1 MSTPLAR
8 PLGVIAAAA
17 VVALAGCAPTVASG
31 PVTSE
36 ERDIP
41 AITTVVLQTSG
52 DLSISEGEPRLV
64 ISAASDALEHLTS
77 EVQGDVLALGV
88 TTGIMLS
95 LGTVRYELT
104 VPDLEA
110 ITMDGSGDV
119 VATVSADGD
128 LRVDVDGSGDIEW
141 TGLAARRIEISV
153 AGSGDVTLSGT
164 AQELGIEI
172 GGSGNVHGADLR
184 AQAVDVVVR
193 GSGDV
198 DVSPVDSL
206 SVDILGSGTVTYS
219 GEPTLDTTIAGS
231 GEVVRR

>member
-77 EVQGDVLALGV
+77 EVDGDVLALGV

-119 VATVSADGD
+119 
-128 LRVDVDGSGDIEW
+128 EW

-164 AQELGIEI
+164 TQELGIDI
-172 GGSGNVHGADLR
+172 AGSGNVHGADLR

>member
-77 EVQGDVLALGV
+77 EVDGDVLALGV
-88 TTGIMLS
+88 TTGIMLR

-119 VATVSADGD
+119 
-128 LRVDVDGSGDIEW
+128 EW

>member
-119 VATVSADGD
+119 
-128 LRVDVDGSGDIEW
+128 EW

-198 DVSPVDSL
+198 DVSPVGSL

>member
-77 EVQGDVLALGV
+77 EVDGDVLALGV
-88 TTGIMLS
+88 TTGIMLR

-119 VATVSADGD
+119 
-128 LRVDVDGSGDIEW
+128 EW

-164 AQELGIEI
+164 TQELGIDI
-172 GGSGNVHGADLR
+172 AGSGNVHGADLR